1 MSLVCGLTK
10 RMALHNTNLCQTIH
24 VHLEMKCE
32 ENQLLCPT
40 WFSKHWKKAL
50 YNTVYSIY
58 IYILVTWPRIARNHQ
73 IYAFQLF
80 TTSSASSSATP
91 WFCNWGKVPL
101 KSYWQLFTSPAVS
114 KIKDVERYHHQE
126 IRKDTTG
133 SSDWRISWHGFLQQS
148 NCASRGWIWW
158 LHWEVKETK
167 RDERGGIQPIW
178 TNSRVNLPSRTVQCF
193 ETLKENTWKYYKA

>member
-50 YNTVYSIY
+50 YNTVYSIYIY

-148 NCASRGWIWW
+148 NCASRGMN
-158 LHWEVKETK
+158 LVASLGSK
-167 RDERGGIQPIW
+167 RDKKRRKRRNPANLNKQQSQFAIQ
-178 TNSRVNLPSRTVQCF
+178 NSPVF
-193 ETLKENTWKYYKA
+193 WDIEGKYMKIL